1 MHSLVTEKV
10 RIRAMFCCTIA
21 VYNGIPFGA
30 GEVKIYQT
38 FIDDVS
44 NILVDHYKLLWLRLG
59 SEGDG
64 IWRLVLCLVWA
75 EGRGR

>member
-44 NILVDHYKLLWLRLG
+44 NILVDHDKLLWLR
-59 SEGDG
+59 
-64 IWRLVLCLVWA
+64 
-75 EGRGR
+75 